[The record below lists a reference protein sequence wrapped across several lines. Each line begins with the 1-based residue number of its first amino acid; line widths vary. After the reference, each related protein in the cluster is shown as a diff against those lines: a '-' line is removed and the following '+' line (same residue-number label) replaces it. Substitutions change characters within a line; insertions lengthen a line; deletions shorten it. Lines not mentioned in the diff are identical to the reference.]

1 MNNKKIA
8 VIVPAYNEEVLN
20 EKTVNS
26 IPTYVDKIIVINDAS
41 KDKTLEIVEG
51 LQKNN
56 TKIQIL
62 NKEKNSG
69 VGQALIDGY
78 EYAFLE
84 GYDIGVV
91 MPGDAQAL
99 PQDFERL
106 IMPVV
111 NENADYAKGN
121 RLNYYDV
128 QNIMPKHRFFG
139 NTLLTL
145 LTKFASGYYHIMDP
159 QMGYTAL
166 NLKILPK
173 LEISKLIKRYGYP
186 GHLLYMLNL
195 CDAKVVDVDVMPHY
209 AEEKSGI
216 KLITFVPKL
225 IYLLIRLFFSRVFKK
240 LIKKNLSPAGLSYFF
255 SFIMLFFPIPLTA
268 SRAISTYVNNSYVTE
283 LNLIALSL
291 SFVLFFLFFF
301 FGILFDVQENKDL
314 IGD

>member
-8 VIVPAYNEEVLN
+8 VIVPAYNEEVLI
-20 EKTVNS
+20 EKTLNS

-41 KDKTLEIVEG
+41 KDKTLEIVEN

-128 QNIMPKHRFFG
+128 QNIMPKHRFIG

-195 CDAKVVDVDVMPHY
+195 CDAKVIDVDVMPHY

-255 SFIMLFFPIPLTA
+255 SFIMLFFPIPFTA

-283 LNLIALSL
+283 LNLIALSMSL
-291 SFVLFFLFFF
+291 VLFFLFFL